1 MKNIG
6 ASEALIFTKGLKMLK
21 QRKAAAEQLA
31 ARLFETE
38 FAMDEAIIKMAELVS
53 FMPVARNKAN
63 LSAVVGQDA
72 IVQASQA
79 LAAFVEA
86 RGHLVE
92 THKRLGEARDQ
103 IGLREMALGTQN
115 DKPQILPGKHILEV
129 VDRVA

>member
-1 MKNIG
+1 
-6 ASEALIFTKGLKMLK
+6 MLK

-103 IGLREMALGTQN
+103 IGLREMALGTNN
-115 DKPQILPGKHILEV
+115 DKPQILLGKHILEV

>member
-1 MKNIG
+1 
-6 ASEALIFTKGLKMLK
+6 MLK
-21 QRKAAAEQLA
+21 QRKDAAEQLA

-38 FAMDEAIIKMAELVS
+38 LATDEAIAKMAELVS
-53 FMPVARNKAN
+53 FMPVARSRAN

-79 LAAFVEA
+79 LAAFIEA

-92 THKRLGEARDQ
+92 THKRLGETRDQ

-115 DKPQILPGKHILEV
+115 DKPQILQGKQILEL
-129 VDRVA
+129 VDHVA